1 MSSCVVIQQNSNVF
15 VASDTAIS
23 ANIFNKRYRLEGSVN
38 KVFRKNDDIVFCSG
52 NLETATK
59 CRAYIDKM
67 NNIDIEEMQKVAS
80 LLYIDGMFEIFIVKN
95 DNGCVKSY
103 QLSSYNN
110 FTPIERIVDKGMT
123 EIYALGFNTV
133 SMLNTL
139 EAEIR
144 ATDVLSAIQNTFN
157 KNVCVEVGGGVD
169 ILYFHNGYLQEK
181 SYKLKDNTI
190 ALPIS
195 IKQSDCELVIADTL
209 IGNMVLSKEL
219 YVSNENVSFKI
230 EGDGLKVKDTYGTE
244 KIFMG
249 LTDQAPHF
257 RVGQTNGYYLEWK
270 DNNLTIN
277 ASTIKLGS
285 QQVATGN
292 DVNNAVN
299 GAIQNVQAGFE
310 LKYNEIRSY
319 IDDKA
324 NLIQAGVDV
333 KVGQVRT
340 YVDDR
345 ANNLQASINVQAGL
359 ISQKVSKGEVIS
371 QINQSA
377 EQIQISANR
386 ISLEGAVSIGTGGRK
401 VKIDNADYTVLDGDT
416 RKGFFG
422 FRSVSYDNYVI
433 PRFSMGNSG
442 TSGANEYFA
451 INPYK
456 GNGENPQNYKYS
468 YVDIAYHSMQ
478 YNTSSGGDWSN
489 IKMYADGVMRL
500 SPIKKLEVTS
510 NFAKGSYGGAGE
522 RLVAEF
528 RTDNHTWYNGNISTG
543 AIVNRTNGNG
553 LILIDQHDHLG
564 RQAGV
569 RVQCNDDGGKSFRA
583 LDDGGTYCGT
593 SNYRWK
599 AIYSVKGTIS
609 TSDERYKIKTG
620 ELDTQDCYDMV
631 KNIPLYNYYMMNKKV
646 EELTEEEINEQMSQD
661 NAQIGLMA
669 QDLQDYDCGK
679 AILDY
684 DEETDI
690 YNVKQVQLNQALLGA
705 LQKQIEMTEQMQQTI
720 NIMKQE
726 IENLKE
732 KQNGSR

>member
-23 ANIFNKRYRLEGSVN
+23 ANIFNKRYRLKGSVN
-38 KVFRKNDDIVFCSG
+38 KVFRKNNDIVFCSG
-52 NLETATK
+52 NLEVATK
-59 CRAYIDKM
+59 CK
-67 NNIDIEEMQKVAS
+67 NHLEKVKKIDIEEMQNIAS
-80 LLYIDGMFEIFIVKN
+80 LFYKEGMFELFIVKN
-95 DNGCVKSY
+95 ENDCIKSY

-110 FTPIERIVDKGMT
+110 FTPIERIVDRGKT

-139 EAEIR
+139 ETEIR
-144 ATDVLSAIQNTFN
+144 TTDVLSAIQNTFN
-157 KNVCVEVGGGVD
+157 KNVCVEVGGNVD
-169 ILYFHNGYLQEK
+169 IIYFHNGCLQEK
-181 SYKLKDNTI
+181 SYRLKDSTL

-209 IGNMVLSKEL
+209 IGKAVLSKEL
-219 YVSNENVSFKI
+219 YISNENVSFKI
-230 EGDGLKVKDTYGTE
+230 EGDGLKVKDAHDTE

-249 LTDQAPHF
+249 LTDQKPHL
-257 RVGQTNGYYLEWK
+257 RVGQTNGNYLEWK
-270 DNNLTIN
+270 DDSLTIN
-277 ASTIKLGS
+277 ASSIKLGS
-285 QQVATGN
+285 QSVATGN
-292 DVNNAVN
+292 DVSNAVN

-310 LKYNEIRSY
+310 MKYNEIRTY
-319 IDDKA
+319 VDDKA

-359 ISQKVSKGEVIS
+359 ISQKVDKNGVIG
-371 QINQSA
+371 QINNSG
-377 EQIQISANR
+377 EQIQISANK
-386 ISLEGAVSIGTGGRK
+386 ISLEGAVTIGTNGRK
-401 VKIDNADYTVLDGDT
+401 VKIDNADYTVLDGST
-416 RKGFFG
+416 RKAFFG
-422 FRSVSYDNYVI
+422 FRTVPYDSYVI
-433 PRFSMGNSG
+433 PRFLMGGDG
-442 TSGANEYFA
+442 TSASNEYLV

-478 YNTSSGGDWSN
+478 YNTSGGGDWSN

-500 SPIKKLEVTS
+500 SPLKKLEITS
-510 NFAKGSYGGAGE
+510 NFSKGSYGGTGE

-553 LILIDQHDHLG
+553 LILIDQHDSLG

-620 ELDTQDCYDMV
+620 ELNTQDCYDMV

-646 EELTEEEINEQMSQD
+646 EDLTEEEINEQMLQD
-661 NAQIGLMA
+661 NVQIGLMA
-669 QDLQDYDCGK
+669 QDLQDYKCGK
-679 AILDY
+679 SILDY

-690 YNVKQVQLNQALLGA
+690 YNVKQAQLTQALLGA
-705 LQKQIEMTEQMQQTI
+705 LQKQIEVTEQMQQTI
-720 NIMKQE
+720 NIMKEE
-726 IENLKE
+726 INILKE
-732 KQNGSR
+732 KQNGTK

>member
-1 MSSCVVIQQNSNVF
+1 
-15 VASDTAIS
+15 
-23 ANIFNKRYRLEGSVN
+23 
-38 KVFRKNDDIVFCSG
+38 
-52 NLETATK
+52 
-59 CRAYIDKM
+59 
-67 NNIDIEEMQKVAS
+67 
-80 LLYIDGMFEIFIVKN
+80 
-95 DNGCVKSY
+95 
-103 QLSSYNN
+103 
-110 FTPIERIVDKGMT
+110 
-123 EIYALGFNTV
+123 
-133 SMLNTL
+133 
-139 EAEIR
+139 
-144 ATDVLSAIQNTFN
+144 
-157 KNVCVEVGGGVD
+157 
-169 ILYFHNGYLQEK
+169 
-181 SYKLKDNTI
+181 
-190 ALPIS
+190 
-195 IKQSDCELVIADTL
+195 
-209 IGNMVLSKEL
+209 
-219 YVSNENVSFKI
+219 
-230 EGDGLKVKDTYGTE
+230 
-244 KIFMG
+244 MG
-249 LTDQAPHF
+249 LTDQKPHL
-257 RVGQTNGYYLEWK
+257 RVGQTNGNYLEWK
-270 DNNLTIN
+270 DDSLTIN
-277 ASTIKLGS
+277 ASSIKLGS
-285 QQVATGN
+285 QSVATGN
-292 DVNNAVN
+292 DVSNAVN

-310 LKYNEIRSY
+310 MKYNEIRTY
-319 IDDKA
+319 VDDKA

-359 ISQKVSKGEVIS
+359 ISQKVDKNGIIG
-371 QINQSA
+371 QINNSG

-401 VKIDNADYTVLDGDT
+401 VKIDNADYTVMDGNT

-510 NFAKGSYGGAGE
+510 NFAKGSYGGTGE

-583 LDDGGTYCGT
+583 LEDGGTYCGT

-609 TSDERYKIKTG
+609 TSDERYKIKTD
-620 ELDTQDCYDMV
+620 ELNTQDCYNMV

-646 EELTEEEINEQMSQD
+646 EDLTEEEINEQLSQD

-669 QDLQDYDCGK
+669 QDLADYKCGH

-684 DEETDI
+684 DEESDI
-690 YNVKQVQLNQALLGA
+690 YNVKQAQLSQALLGA
-705 LQKQIEMTEQMQQTI
+705 LQKQIEITEQLQKVVEDMKEEI
-720 NIMKQE
+720 NI
-726 IENLKE
+726 LKE
-732 KQNGSR
+732 KQNGTK